1 MNPFCGSKART
12 VVGREGGQEPAMICD
27 PGSELR
33 QGGRKKRTAKTVN
46 EMEKSDNKWNGKKKK
61 KV

>member
-1 MNPFCGSKART
+1 M
-12 VVGREGGQEPAMICD
+12 VGREGGQEPAMICD